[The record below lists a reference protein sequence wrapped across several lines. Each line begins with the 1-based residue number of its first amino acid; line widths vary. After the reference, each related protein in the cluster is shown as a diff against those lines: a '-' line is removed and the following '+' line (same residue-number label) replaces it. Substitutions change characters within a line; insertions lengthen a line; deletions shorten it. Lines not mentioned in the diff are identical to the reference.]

1 MLSEAQILERLRKI
15 CRDLVEATET
25 VTFGHPTFQV
35 NGKTFSVL
43 EEYKSE
49 SGICVKVEKELQAIF
64 LDDPRFLRTPDI
76 GKHGW
81 VTLKVYAAPLNW
93 TEIKALMRG
102 SYRLVAATGSRSRE
116 ATKRKQNPSAI

>member
-15 CRDLVEATET
+15 CDLVEATET

-35 NGKTFSVL
+35 NGKTLSVL

-49 SGICVKVEKELQAIF
+49 LGICVKVEKELQAIF
-64 LDDPRFLRTPDI
+64 LADPRFFPTHYI

-81 VTLKVYAAPLNW
+81 ITLKVHAAPLNW
-93 TEIKALMRG
+93 TEIKALVRG
-102 SYRLVAATGSRSRE
+102 SYRLVAATGSRSKE
-116 ATKRKQNPSAI
+116 AKRKQNPSAI

>member
-43 EEYKSE
+43 EEYKRE
-49 SGICVKVEKELQAIF
+49 LGICVKVEKELQAIF
-64 LDDPRFLRTPDI
+64 LDEPRFLRTPYI

-81 VTLKVYAAPLNW
+81 ITLAMYAAPLNW
-93 TEIKALMRG
+93 TEIKALVHG
-102 SYRLVAATGSRSRE
+102 SYRLRIKRSNKGDMTG
-116 ATKRKQNPSAI
+116 TF

>member
-15 CRDLVEATET
+15 CRGLVEATET

-49 SGICVKVEKELQAIF
+49 LGI
-64 LDDPRFLRTPDI
+64 
-76 GKHGW
+76 
-81 VTLKVYAAPLNW
+81 
-93 TEIKALMRG
+93 
-102 SYRLVAATGSRSRE
+102 
-116 ATKRKQNPSAI
+116 

>member
-93 TEIKALMRG
+93 TEIKALVRG

>member
-49 SGICVKVEKELQAIF
+49 LGICVKVEKELQAIF
-64 LDDPRFLRTPDI
+64 LDDPRFLRTPYI

-93 TEIKALMRG
+93 TEIKALVRG

>member
-1 MLSEAQILERLRKI
+1 MQSEAQILERLRKI

-64 LDDPRFLRTPDI
+64 LDDPRFLRTPHI

-93 TEIKALMRG
+93 TEIKALVRG